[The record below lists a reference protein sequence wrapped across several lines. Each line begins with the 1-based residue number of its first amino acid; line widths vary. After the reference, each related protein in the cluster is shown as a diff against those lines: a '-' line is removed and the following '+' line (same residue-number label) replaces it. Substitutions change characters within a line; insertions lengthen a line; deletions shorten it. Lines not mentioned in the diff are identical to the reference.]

1 MTIFM
6 QRDHYNEFFHMQKI
20 VIENKAWYIINW
32 NWCRNCMP
40 ESKNGLKKSHL
51 IDNMSSIDIAYWS
64 QSNYEFQE

>member
-1 MTIFM
+1 
-6 QRDHYNEFFHMQKI
+6 MQKI

-64 QSNYEFQE
+64 QSN